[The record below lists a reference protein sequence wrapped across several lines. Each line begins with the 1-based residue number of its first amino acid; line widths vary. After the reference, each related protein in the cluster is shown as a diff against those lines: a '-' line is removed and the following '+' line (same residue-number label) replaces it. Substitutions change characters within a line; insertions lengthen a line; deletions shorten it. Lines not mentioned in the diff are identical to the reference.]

1 MSQPCERV
9 LRRYHLFQAAVKLR
23 MQLDIGSGDRFRLI
37 ISLIDRQCVTIHT
50 FRNQFLH
57 LCRCLS
63 GRVNTV
69 DLRIR
74 KETGLIFLGH
84 SHIGASGCHE
94 QNARRAGSDP
104 CRLFTGF
111 SMLGFQSFL
120 FRGGFRPGCR
130 LSGILSPLRRRMGCL
145 PPCAR
150 ALISTG
156 AAALSTGCL
165 LRLLLKLAFRLFP
178 SALILTL
185 WLAFRLFPPVLIL
198 TLWLAFRLFPSV
210 LILTLWLAYVF
221 HIQLCF
227 PQDPFFHIPVEIII
241 IQIVFIRLIQI
252 IFIFQHN
259 LPAVHRRISS
269 YRLPPIFVA
278 AGT

>member
-1 MSQPCERV
+1 MPQPCERI

-23 MQLDIGSGDRFRLI
+23 MQLDIGSGDRFCLI

-84 SHIGASGCHE
+84 SHIDASGCHE
-94 QNARRAGSDP
+94 QNARRTGSDP
-104 CRLFTGF
+104 CRLFTVF
-111 SMLGFQSFL
+111 SMLSFQSCL

-145 PPCAR
+145 PPCTR

-165 LRLLLKLAFRLFP
+165 LRLFLRQ
-178 SALILTL
+178 
-185 WLAFRLFPPVLIL
+185 AFRLFPPVLIL
-198 TLWLAFRLFPSV
+198 TLWLG
-210 LILTLWLAYVF
+210 YVF
-221 HIQLCF
+221 HVQLCF

-241 IQIVFIRLIQI
+241 IQIALIRLIQI

-269 YRLPPIFVA
+269 HRLPPIFAA

>member
-1 MSQPCERV
+1 MPQPCERV

-23 MQLDIGSGDRFRLI
+23 MQLDIGSGNGFCLI
-37 ISLIDRQCVTIHT
+37 ISLGDRQCVTIHT

-63 GRVNTV
+63 RRVNTV

-74 KETGLIFLGH
+74 KETSLIFLGH
-84 SHIGASGCHE
+84 SRIDTSGCHE

-104 CRLFTGF
+104 GRLFTGCF
-111 SMLGFQSFL
+111 SMLSFQSCL

-145 PPCAR
+145 PPCACV
-150 ALISTG
+150 LISTG

-165 LRLLLKLAFRLFP
+165 LRLFLRQ
-178 SALILTL
+178 
-185 WLAFRLFPPVLIL
+185 AFRLFPPVLIL
-198 TLWLAFRLFPSV
+198 TLWLV
-210 LILTLWLAYVF
+210 YVF
-221 HIQLCF
+221 HVQLRF

-241 IQIVFIRLIQI
+241 IQIALIRLIQI

-269 YRLPPIFVA
+269 HRLPPIFAA

>member
-84 SHIGASGCHE
+84 SHIGASSCHE

-130 LSGILSPLRRRMGCL
+130 LSGILPPLRCRIGCL
-145 PPCAR
+145 PPCACV
-150 ALISTG
+150 LISTG
-156 AAALSTGCL
+156 AAAFSTGCL
-165 LRLLLKLAFRLFP
+165 LRLLLK
-178 SALILTL
+178 
-185 WLAFRLFPPVLIL
+185 LAFRLFPPVLIL
-198 TLWLAFRLFPSV
+198 TLWLAFRLFPPV

-269 YRLPPIFVA
+269 YRLPPIFAA